1 MGMMHSNRFRLYL
14 AALAA
19 LLPFLCSS
27 PVLAANSP
35 WSPTG
40 PDGGDARRFAFS
52 ALDPDR
58 IYLGTTDSW
67 IYVSSDGGSS
77 WSRLA
82 KLGIR
87 DDLVVDSLVV
97 DRIDPH
103 TLYAGVWVLGHSDGG
118 IYISHDQGSTW
129 NEVADMH
136 GQSGRSPRRRRLRIC
151 W

>member
-1 MGMMHSNRFRLYL
+1 MRFRLCV

-19 LLPFLCSS
+19 LLPLVCSS
-27 PVLAANSP
+27 PARAANSP

-52 ALDPDR
+52 AADPDR

-82 KLGIR
+82 KLGTR

-97 DRIDPH
+97 DRTDPR
-103 TLYAGVWVLGHSDGG
+103 TLYAGVWVLEHSDGG
-118 IYISHDQGSTW
+118 IYVSHDR
-129 NEVADMH
+129 
-136 GQSGRSPRRRRLRIC
+136 GRRGPR
-151 W
+151 